1 MRLFVPSKGKFANV
15 PDDKV
20 AAFMKTYPDAVP
32 AEEGMTPT
40 PETPRAVAPAPAP
53 TPTAAA
59 PAEEGGFMDSLAA
72 LATGAGRGLTA
83 EFLDE
88 IAGAAAMLG
97 ARYGSEGV
105 APEFLAQEDFYTQ
118 GREEEQARQRRLEEQ
133 SPFLTA
139 AGQIGGAIAP
149 ALLTGGAA
157 AAPTTLG
164 ARFAAAAPAAAG
176 YGAATGVGRTDI
188 LGTPATTKQ
197 TAKELAKNVAVDTA
211 LGLGGAGLGAAA
223 GQAASGVR
231 GYVARKLA
239 EFGSEADK
247 LRVATAGPAA
257 LKAAEKG
264 QGGVDVK
271 ETARVMR
278 EVGLGGVK
286 TPAAIKAGAEK
297 TEEEAGA
304 LIGRIVDE
312 VDAASGGFLKKAQD
326 ARSQAAQLAEQID
339 SVVAQKQATADEA
352 RRLVSLATEKLER
365 AREAQNISVLRG
377 GKKAMTKQEAMQVLQ
392 SHAENPEAIDATA
405 VAQARSVVSMPAGAP
420 APTDGAAYNKML
432 AGLKADVDELT
443 KRADAASREVIAAR
457 NTDQSKAVADLIKQ
471 AEQAEAQAA
480 SRRVSGDEVAKRL
493 ESRARSLMVEQGAQ
507 APEQLD
513 ELTGKTYKK
522 LVGAADQ
529 MRGRQLSLSEAQ
541 GRLRPLAVTA
551 RFEAGAPDIKVTAAA
566 QGAREQSRAIRE
578 GMDIAAE
585 EAFPTMAATPALE
598 SPLARV
604 GKGAR
609 LTEPPTGKTGYQS
622 ARRVYDVMQDIIP
635 ATEQQSAR
643 IKSEYGMLNPR
654 RYAESYLPGLQ
665 ATGAELAQTMAPRA
679 ETALLTPQERAL
691 RSLPYGAVA
700 IEDMLR
706 QIDEES
712 AP

>member
-1 MRLFVPSKGKFANV
+1 MLFFSPSRGKTYNI
-15 PDDKV
+15 PEDKV
-20 AAFMKTYPDAVP
+20 AGFLAKVPDAIP
-32 AEEGMTPT
+32 AEEGATPV
-40 PETPRAVAPAPAP
+40 PSAAPPAASVATQPAPPSETSLLRDLEALG
-53 TPTAAA
+53 TA
-59 PAEEGGFMDSLAA
+59 G
-72 LATGAGRGLTA
+72 GRGLMA
-83 EFLDE
+83 EFADE
-88 IAGAAAMLG
+88 LAGAGWLVGSKLAPAMF
-97 ARYGSEGV
+97 GV
-105 APEFLAQEDFYTQ
+105 SPEAMAEQDWYAL
-118 GREEEQARQRRLEEQ
+118 GREEEQARQHKLQEE
-133 SPFLTA
+133 SPWLTG
-139 AGQIGGAIAP
+139 AGQVAGAIAP
-149 ALLTGGAA
+149 ALLTGGAT
-157 AAPTTLG
+157 APTTLG

-188 LGTPATTKQ
+188 LGTEQGAAATLG
-197 TAKELAKNVAVDTA
+197 ELAQNVATDV
-211 LGLGGAGLGAAA
+211 GAGLAGAGFGAAG
-223 GQAASGVR
+223 GQAA
-231 GYVARKLA
+231 ARTREALA
-239 EFGSEADK
+239 KRLAAIGAEADK

-271 ETARVMR
+271 EAARVMR

-377 GKKAMTKQEAMQVLQ
+377 GKKAMTRQEAMQILQ
-392 SHAENPEAIDATA
+392 SHAENPEAIEATA

-420 APTDGAAYNKML
+420 APTDGAAYNQML

-480 SRRVSGDEVAKRL
+480 ARRVSGDEIAKRL
-493 ESRARSLMVEQGAQ
+493 ESQARDLMTQQGAQ
-507 APEQLD
+507 APGQLD
-513 ELTGKTYKK
+513 ELTSKTYKK

-566 QGAREQSRAIRE
+566 KGAREQSRAIRE
-578 GMDIAAE
+578 QMDVAAE

-609 LTEPPTGKTGYQS
+609 LTEPPTGRTGYQS
-622 ARRVYDVMQDIIP
+622 ARRVYDVMQDIVP
-635 ATEQQSAR
+635 SAEQQAAR
-643 IKSEYGMLNPR
+643 IRSEYGMLNPR

-665 ATGAELAQTMAPRA
+665 ASGAELAQTMAPKA
-679 ETALLTPQERAL
+679 ETAFLTPQERAL
-691 RSLPYGAVA
+691 RSLPYGAVT